1 MCGCV
6 CVDPWHL
13 IKIYISSVS
22 YIWRGEV
29 LCTPSRYLCISY
41 IIYSLG
47 SYGRGMCFVRAEQLG
62 NKDPKKG
69 CHFFILHSRQSI
81 TLSSLLLPLWRRGGG
96 DEKTRTSVKNPSP
109 WWCWFRFVIGT
120 AHSTRKNLWK
130 YCHRPT
136 TLLLYKTQSA
146 LHNHIIYSH
155 MYIRV

>member
-1 MCGCV
+1 MLVTYGEEKYYV
-6 CVDPWHL
+6 HRL
-13 IKIYISSVS
+13 GTYVS
-22 YIWRGEV
+22 A
-29 LCTPSRYLCISY
+29 

-69 CHFFILHSRQSI
+69 CHFFIVHSRQSI
-81 TLSSLLLPLWRRGGG
+81 TLSSLLLLLWRRDGG
-96 DEKTRTSVKNPSP
+96 DEKTRTSVMNPSP

-120 AHSTRKNLWK
+120 PHSTRKNLWK

-155 MYIRV
+155 IYTGFKKKN